1 MSENE
6 PLRAR
11 YPDEEGFVERDG
23 VRVGYQLYEGP
34 EPTVLFAPQ
43 PALGHSRGLKNV
55 IPYIARHFR
64 LLVVEG
70 RGNGRS
76 DRPADPAAYA
86 PPELT
91 ADSIAALDATGTERA
106 IVVSWSPLASVG
118 LNLCVDHA
126 DRVIAAVFVTPHLWP
141 SDGSTAHPRRPPGG
155 LRGREAFNR
164 DHMLADWPAF
174 IEQYVRVLLPHPHST
189 RQKEEVVSHALDTDG
204 PTFVATV
211 HGRGLLEREAAL
223 AKARRISCPIL
234 IMQNGGR
241 ALGPKD
247 SSNALA
253 EVTGAG
259 STSSRASAQS
269 CGAAGRS
276 SSTSRCGS
284 SSSRSA
290 PAKPML
296 SRQAPRGPHAPAPA
310 CRRSRRPEG
319 PPRRA
324 RGRGRLVALQLPGV
338 RRDQRRCGDRLE
350 PAGLARRSQDRIHDL
365 RARPGSPAARCARA
379 SAT

>member
-11 YPDEEGFVERDG
+11 YPEDEGFVERDG

-64 LLVVEG
+64 LLVVDG

-126 DRVIAAVFVTPHLWP
+126 DRVIAAVFVTPHLWLA
-141 SDGSTAHPRRPPGG
+141 DGFTAHFDARR
-155 LRGREAFNR
+155 EAYTDAQAFNR
-164 DHMLADWPAF
+164 HHMLADWPAF

-189 RQKEEVVSHALDTDG
+189 RQKEEVISHALDTDG
-204 PTFVATV
+204 PTFVASV
-211 HGRGLLEREAAL
+211 DGRSLLERDAAL
-223 AKARRISCPIL
+223 EKASRINCPIL

-241 ALGPKD
+241 ALGSKD

-253 EVTGAG
+253 EVTGARLHVFEG
-259 STSSRASAQS
+259 LGPIVWCRWPVVFNIALREFLESVRDGEADAQPPSA
-269 CGAAGRS
+269 
-276 SSTSRCGS
+276 
-284 SSSRSA
+284 
-290 PAKPML
+290 
-296 SRQAPRGPHAPAPA
+296 
-310 CRRSRRPEG
+310 
-319 PPRRA
+319 
-324 RGRGRLVALQLPGV
+324 
-338 RRDQRRCGDRLE
+338 
-350 PAGLARRSQDRIHDL
+350 
-365 RARPGSPAARCARA
+365 ARA
-379 SAT
+379 SRAGVGMPPVSAA